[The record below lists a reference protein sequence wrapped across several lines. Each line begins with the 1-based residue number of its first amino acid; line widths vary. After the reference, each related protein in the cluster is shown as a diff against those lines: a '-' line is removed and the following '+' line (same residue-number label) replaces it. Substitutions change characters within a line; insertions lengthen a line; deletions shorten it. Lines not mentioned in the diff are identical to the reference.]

1 MSLAR
6 RLLSLTRVKKARR
19 QLADDPSISNYIA
32 LATEH
37 ARRDEMIDATR
48 VCDEGLSVYAGNSE
62 LQRLA
67 NRVRQLALEDRTRQ
81 LSRELRQA
89 PRPALYK
96 ELAEVL
102 MDCGRLERAEECAG
116 EWFKATQDGEAQ
128 LLCARARLERFY
140 TDRRREDGRVAVEL
154 LDSAEQ
160 LLPRDPHPLE
170 LRLGL
175 VLRLGVYDEARML
188 VSRLLEMQPGDP
200 MLEGRFRAL
209 SSMHA
214 VHPDIG
220 HALREVERTGALVDD
235 QAERVA
241 APNSSSIRPRLK
253 ELLGHSGVQ
262 AVVFERGSTAL
273 VQGPKGPTAERTAR
287 CVRDVVQQ
295 SRTTARRLGL
305 GQVFEIEAEGSFG
318 CLLAVPDDIGSASM
332 WFEGAV
338 SDWHRRSLHEL
349 MGAGIQAPEASE

>member
-6 RLLSLTRVKKARR
+6 RLISLTRVKRARR
-19 QLADDPSISNYIA
+19 HLAEDPSISNYIG

-37 ARRDEMIDATR
+37 ARRDEMVDASR
-48 VCDEGLSVYAGNSE
+48 VCEEGLSVYAGNAE

-81 LSRELRQA
+81 LSRELREA

-102 MDCGRLERAEECAG
+102 LDSGCLDRAEECAH
-116 EWFKATQDGEAQ
+116 EWFNSTQDGEAH
-128 LLCARARLERFY
+128 LLGARARLERFY
-140 TDRRREDGRVAVEL
+140 TDRRREDGRMAVEL

-160 LLPRDPHPLE
+160 LLPRNPRPLE

-175 VLRLGVYDEARML
+175 VLRLGVYDEARTL
-188 VSRLLEMQPGDP
+188 VSRLLEFAPGDQ

-209 SSMHA
+209 STMPAIHK
-214 VHPDIG
+214 DIEQ
-220 HALREVERTGALVDD
+220 ALRDVERTGALVDD
-235 QAERVA
+235 RPDRMA
-241 APNSSSIRPRLK
+241 APDSSSIRPRLK
-253 ELLGHSGVQ
+253 ELIGHSGVQ
-262 AVVFERGSTAL
+262 AVLFERGSTAL

-295 SRTTARRLGL
+295 SRNAARRLGL

-318 CLLAVPDDIGSASM
+318 CLLAVPDEIGSASM
-332 WFEGAV
+332 WFAGSAG
-338 SDWHRRSLHEL
+338 DWHRRALHEL
-349 MGAGIQAPEASE
+349 MGASIQSTGSHE